1 MEKKSLV
8 LEFDCR
14 GIHYTGWATP
24 SDHLHENGEPSSY
37 HVVLNQVFFGNLTRN
52 KGKWLVDEQRPS
64 ELTAAVGE
72 CLDKITL
79 RENRMSAL

>member
-1 MEKKSLV
+1 MEKTSFS
-8 LEFDCR
+8 LEFNAE

-24 SDHLHENGEPSSY
+24 SDHRHDDGQPSSY
-37 HVVLNQVFFGNLTRN
+37 HVVLNQVFFGNVSRN
-52 KGKWLVDEQRPS
+52 KGKWLVDEQRPY

-79 RENRMSAL
+79 KEGLLPVH